1 MSTSGRY
8 LIKFKHGD
16 LACLRG
22 KLLED
27 LSREH
32 FAVLLGKT
40 QKINGHTIITVV
52 DMLFPARSDYNHQS
66 VALLRIKKDFIHKAL
81 AELTS
86 RYDVDTI
93 IDVHTH
99 PFTQAGV
106 SFSATD
112 DDDEK
117 TFFRFLKKTFDG
129 MHYASIVFSQRKYSA
144 RVWVVSSASIV
155 ARKALLKTQ
164 TSPENIPSA
173 DFHGYV
179 AERGEILRFAQN
191 DKINAQHDKG
201 EAHVKGGHVKQHEV
215 SGEEEILRFAQN
227 DKEGQNDKSGKHDK
241 GDRIDEGDQNDKS
254 GKHDKGRQY
263 DSALIEG
270 EGMFQR
276 SALALGLDVMRTIM
290 HNQVIS
296 IVGVGGLGSI
306 VAEHLI
312 HMGFHEI
319 NLIDPDVLEM
329 SNLNRV
335 VGAYYEDAQKKRS
348 KVDVVKRHATSI
360 NPQAL
365 VQAYRCDVHDRE
377 MESVL
382 ALSDWIIVATDNH
395 ASRLKAQELSVQY
408 FVPLLSLGV
417 NITVKANTIEDMS
430 GEVITAR
437 VGDYL
442 CLHCLNRINPIKV
455 ASERHPDQMIR
466 EALVHRGYVSGMD
479 VKEPAVKTLNTTL
492 ATMAVEVLVNQYTE
506 ARRHVAILV
515 YENNAHMR
523 IYEDRE
529 SVEQRNKRCF
539 LCNV

>member
-1 MSTSGRY
+1 MSTRARY

-16 LACLRG
+16 LACLRE

-40 QKINGHTIITVV
+40 QKINGYTIINVV
-52 DMLFPARSDYNHQS
+52 ELLFPARSDYNHQS

-81 AELTS
+81 VELTS

-106 SFSATD
+106 SFSGTD

-117 TFFRFLKKTFDG
+117 TFFRFLKKTFDS
-129 MHYASIVFSQRKYSA
+129 MHYASIVLSQRKYSA
-144 RVWVVSSASIV
+144 RVWLLSSGSIV

-173 DFHGYV
+173 DFYEYMDG
-179 AERGEILRFAQN
+179 RGEILRFAQN
-191 DKINAQHDKG
+191 DKVKAQYDKGKAQHDKSITR
-201 EAHVKGGHVKQHEV
+201 H
-215 SGEEEILRFAQN
+215 
-227 DKEGQNDKSGKHDK
+227 
-241 GDRIDEGDQNDKS
+241 DEGYAQS
-254 GKHDKGRQY
+254 
-263 DSALIEG
+263 DSALIGEEG
-270 EGMFQR
+270 IFNR

-296 IVGVGGLGSI
+296 IVGVGGLVSV

-335 VGAYYEDAQKKRS
+335 VGAYYEDAQKKRY
-348 KVDVVKRHATSI
+348 KVDVVKRHLTSI
-360 NPQAL
+360 NPKATVL
-365 VQAYRCDVHDRE
+365 ACKKDVHDKE
-377 MESVL
+377 MEGVL

-395 ASRLKAQELSVQY
+395 ASRLKVQELSVQY

-455 ASERHPDQMIR
+455 ASERHPDQTIR
-466 EALVHRGYVSGMD
+466 EALVKRGYVSGMD
-479 VKEPAVKTLNTTL
+479 IKEPAVKTLNTTL
-492 ATMAVEVLVNQYTE
+492 ATMAVEVLINQYTE
-506 ARRHVAILV
+506 ARRHVPVLV
-515 YENNAHMR
+515 YENNGFMR

>member
-1 MSTSGRY
+1 MSTQSRY

-16 LACLRG
+16 LAYLRAR
-22 KLLED
+22 LLED

-40 QKINGHTIITVV
+40 QKIDGYMIINVI
-52 DMLFPARSDYNHQS
+52 DLLFPSRSDYSQQN
-66 VALLRIKKDFIHKAL
+66 VAFLRIKKDFIHKAL
-81 AELTS
+81 VELTN

-99 PFTQAGV
+99 PFTQGGV

-112 DDDEK
+112 DGDEK
-117 TFFRFLKKTFDG
+117 TFFQFLNQKFAG
-129 MHYASIVFSQRKYSA
+129 LHYASIVFSQSKYSA
-144 RVWVVSSASIV
+144 RVWTFSSGSLV

-164 TSPENIPSA
+164 TSPENIASA
-173 DFHGYV
+173 DFREDTG
-179 AERGEILRFAQN
+179 ERYEKTAVTG
-191 DKINAQHDKG
+191 
-201 EAHVKGGHVKQHEV
+201 V
-215 SGEEEILRFAQN
+215 
-227 DKEGQNDKSGKHDK
+227 EGFFN
-241 GDRIDEGDQNDKS
+241 
-254 GKHDKGRQY
+254 
-263 DSALIEG
+263 
-270 EGMFQR
+270 R

-290 HNQVIS
+290 HNQVIT
-296 IVGVGGLGSI
+296 IVGVGGLGSV

-335 VGAYYEDAQKKRS
+335 VGAYYEDAEQKRS
-348 KVDVVKRHATSI
+348 KVDVVKRHLTNI
-360 NPQAL
+360 NPKATVL
-365 VQAYRCDVHDRE
+365 ACKRDVHDKE

-382 ALSDWIIVATDNH
+382 ALSDWMIVATDTH
-395 ASRLKAQELSVQY
+395 SSRLRTQELSVKY

-417 NITVKANTIEDMS
+417 NISVKGNKIEDMS

-455 ASERHPDQMIR
+455 ASERHPDQTIR
-466 EALVHRGYVSGMD
+466 EALVKRGYVSGMD
-479 VKEPAVKTLNTTL
+479 IKEPAVKTLNTTL
-492 ATMAVEVLVNQYTE
+492 ATMAVEVLINQYTE
-506 ARRHVAILV
+506 ARRHVPILV
-515 YENNAHMR
+515 YENNGFMR